1 MIYRIDCSF
10 NFFEI
15 ASAHFVGKFT
25 HTHKLAIFNLVQ
37 LSYIL
42 SIVLLYVLSVRQKVP
57 KNWAVVYGIRCFL
70 CSQIANSFAVAIFF
84 GRFAPRPSQLVAMLG
99 AVRTRCAQTSYR
111 LFPSIARLL
120 TVPPNAALSLSATNY
135 LCNENSLIYIA
146 DFSAYNGNIKE
157 KPAVSKSQRK
167 SLLFGGHCARYVQ
180 TQYGNYLFLKLPYA
194 VRSAAPD
201 KQQKG
206 LKWQVCDGRG
216 MLQSNSRA
224 EGTND

>member
-1 MIYRIDCSF
+1 M
-10 NFFEI
+10 
-15 ASAHFVGKFT
+15 GKFT
-25 HTHKLAIFNLVQ
+25 YTHILTIFNPVQ

-42 SIVLLYVLSVRQKVP
+42 SIALLYVLSVRQKVP
-57 KNWAVVYGIRCFL
+57 KSWAVVYGIRCFL
-70 CSQIANSFAVAIFF
+70 CSQIASALAAAIFF
-84 GRFAPRPSQLVAMLG
+84 SRFTPRHSLLVAMLG
-99 AVRTRCAQTSYR
+99 AARTRCAQTSYR

-120 TVPPNAALSLSATNY
+120 IVPPNAALPPLAGNY
-135 LCNENSLIYIA
+135 PCNENSLTYIA
-146 DFSAYNGNIKE
+146 NFSAYNGNIKE

>member
-1 MIYRIDCSF
+1 MCQNALAFARRNILRQSCVLYFLVSKSNKKLGSRVRHSVLPLFKSRLATSF
-10 NFFEI
+10 
-15 ASAHFVGKFT
+15 S
-25 HTHKLAIFNLVQ
+25 
-37 LSYIL
+37 
-42 SIVLLYVLSVRQKVP
+42 
-57 KNWAVVYGIRCFL
+57 RCT
-70 CSQIANSFAVAIFF
+70 
-84 GRFAPRPSQLVAMLG
+84 PRHSLLVAMLG
-99 AVRTRCAQTSYR
+99 AARTRCAQTSYR

-120 TVPPNAALSLSATNY
+120 TVPPNAALPPLAGNY
-135 LCNENSLIYIA
+135 PCNENSLTYIA
-146 DFSAYNGNIKE
+146 NFSAYNGNIKE

-216 MLQSNSRA
+216 MLQGNSRA
-224 EGTND
+224 EGRNDWFCLCRALLLLFTR